1 MNKLIRIRAKEALK
15 SKKRCVSSVVFSFL
29 ALAAGVF
36 AVRLA
41 VINGKTP
48 YVIASGIGLS
58 ALYFIIKS
66 CANYRLQAQM
76 ILLLANGG
84 KPRIKLAEYAKN
96 MRLAICLFLLKT
108 AELLAFEAIP
118 VCIVAALFFSVKTS
132 AQSAAFCIIMLTC
145 AAVTAI
151 SGLIFFSFSVQKYA
165 KAPFLLAAYPS
176 LPVKDCIKLSIEKGE
191 KKAAEL
197 LRFKLGFLPW
207 ALACVAIFP
216 LLYVVPYYKQSLT
229 CWFKQES

>member
-15 SKKRCVSSVVFSFL
+15 SRKRCVSSVVFPFL
-29 ALAAGVF
+29 ALAAGII
-36 AVRLA
+36 AVRMV

-48 YVIASGIGLS
+48 YAIAAGVVLS
-58 ALYFIIKS
+58 VAYFVIKS

-76 ILLLANGG
+76 ILLLTNGG
-84 KPRIKLAEYAKN
+84 KPKIKFAEYAKN
-96 MRLAICLFLLKT
+96 MWLAVLLFLLKT
-108 AELLAFEAIP
+108 VELLAFEAIP
-118 VCIVAALFFSVKTS
+118 VCVVAALFLSIKSS
-132 AQSAAFCIIMLTC
+132 AQSIAFCIIMLIG
-145 AAVTAI
+145 AAVTAF
-151 SGLIFFSFSVQKYA
+151 SGLIFFAFSVQKYA

-176 LPVKDCIKLSIEKGE
+176 LTVKDCIKLSIEKGE

-207 ALACVAIFP
+207 TLACAAIFP